1 MNKKL
6 KVAILTIM
14 MFLTVG
20 CTKYVK
26 DDNNKQVINETTGQT
41 LTANILCKPTSDE
54 LYKIYEENN
63 DKLTTKLEEL
73 PSCDDFKPTDIKYQ
87 SLWESIFVK
96 PLAWLILKLGEIVR
110 NYGLSVI
117 IISILIRCILI
128 PLTKNT
134 MAQSENMKKASKEL
148 NKLEA
153 KYANRTDNEAMMQ
166 KSQEM
171 MMIYRKYNI
180 NPATSCLTSLIQL
193 PLLFAFLEAINRVPA
208 IFEGT
213 LWNMSLG
220 MTPSKA
226 LASGNYLYI
235 ILLVLIALSTF
246 FSFRQ
251 AMASQP
257 QDGNNEMM
265 RQAKT
270 MTYIMTFMISL
281 ASLSLPTA
289 LALYWIV
296 NNVFGICQNFIMKKM
311 KEVK

>member
-96 PLAWLILKLGEIVR
+96 SLAWLILKLGEIVR

-226 LASGNYLYI
+226 LASGNYIYI

-246 FSFRQ
+246 FSFKQ

-265 RQAKT
+265 RQTKT
-270 MTYIMTFMISL
+270 MTYIMMFMILL

>member
-246 FSFRQ
+246 FSFKQ

-265 RQAKT
+265 RQTKT
-270 MTYIMTFMISL
+270 MTYIMMFMILL

>member
-166 KSQEM
+166 KSLEM

-226 LASGNYLYI
+226 LASGNYIYI

-246 FSFRQ
+246 FSFKQ

-265 RQAKT
+265 RQTKT
-270 MTYIMTFMISL
+270 MTYIMMFMILL

>member
-6 KVAILTIM
+6 KITILTLM

-41 LTANILCKPTSDE
+41 LTANILCKPTSEE

-63 DKLTTKLEEL
+63 DKLTTKLEDL
-73 PSCDDFKPTDIKYQ
+73 PSCNDFKPTDIKYQ
-87 SLWESIFVK
+87 SLWESIFIK
-96 PLAWLILKLGEIVR
+96 PLAWLILKLGEIVK

-134 MAQSENMKKASKEL
+134 MSQSENMKKASKEL
-148 NKLEA
+148 NKLET

-213 LWNMSLG
+213 LWNMNLG

-226 LASGNYLYI
+226 LASGNYIYV
-235 ILLVLIALSTF
+235 ILLVLIAFSTF
-246 FSFRQ
+246 FSFKQ

-257 QDGNNEMM
+257 QDGNSEMM
-265 RQAKT
+265 RQTKT
-270 MTYIMTFMISL
+270 MTYIMMFMILL

-311 KEVK
+311 KEAK

>member
-117 IISILIRCILI
+117 IISILIRYILI

-246 FSFRQ
+246 FSFKQ

>member
-246 FSFRQ
+246 FSFKQ

-296 NNVFGICQNFIMKKM
+296 NNIFGICQNFIMKKM

>member
-6 KVAILTIM
+6 KIAILTIM

-87 SLWESIFVK
+87 GLWESIFVK

-246 FSFRQ
+246 FSFKQ

>member
-6 KVAILTIM
+6 KVTILTIM

-54 LYKIYEENN
+54 LYKIYEGNN

-96 PLAWLILKLGEIVR
+96 PLAWLILKLGEIVK

-148 NKLEA
+148 NKLET

-193 PLLFAFLEAINRVPA
+193 PLLFAFLEAIYRVPA

-213 LWNMSLG
+213 LWNMNLG

-226 LASGNYLYI
+226 LASGNYIYI

-246 FSFRQ
+246 FSFKQ

-265 RQAKT
+265 RQTKT
-270 MTYIMTFMISL
+270 MTYIMMFMILL

>member
-226 LASGNYLYI
+226 LASGNYIYI

-246 FSFRQ
+246 FSFKQ
-251 AMASQP
+251 AMTSQP

-265 RQAKT
+265 RQTKT
-270 MTYIMTFMISL
+270 MTYIMMFMILL

>member
-6 KVAILTIM
+6 KIAILTIM

-246 FSFRQ
+246 FSFKQ

>member
-73 PSCDDFKPTDIKYQ
+73 PACDDFKPTDIKYQ

-246 FSFRQ
+246 FSFKQ

>member
-246 FSFRQ
+246 FSFKQ

-270 MTYIMTFMISL
+270 MTYIMTIMISL

>member
-153 KYANRTDNEAMMQ
+153 KYANCTDNEAMMQ

-246 FSFRQ
+246 FSFKQ

-296 NNVFGICQNFIMKKM
+296 NNIFGICQNFIMKKM

>member
-226 LASGNYLYI
+226 LASGNYIYI

-246 FSFRQ
+246 FSFKQ

-257 QDGNNEMM
+257 QDGNSEMM
-265 RQAKT
+265 RQTKT
-270 MTYIMTFMISL
+270 MTYIMMFMILL

>member
-246 FSFRQ
+246 FSFKQ

-265 RQAKT
+265 RQVKT

>member
-1 MNKKL
+1 MNKKI
-6 KVAILTIM
+6 KVGILTLM
-14 MFLTVG
+14 VFLTVG

-26 DDNNKQVINETTGQT
+26 DDDKRQVINETTGQT
-41 LTANILCKPTSDE
+41 LTSNILCKPTTDD
-54 LYKIYEENN
+54 LLDVYKKYD
-63 DKLTTKLEEL
+63 DKLTTKLEDL
-73 PSCDDFKPTDIKYQ
+73 PSCEEFKPTDIKYQ

-96 PLAWLILKLGEIVR
+96 PLAWLILKLGEIVN

-117 IISILIRCILI
+117 IISLLIRIILI

-148 NKLEA
+148 NKLEQ

-171 MMIYRKYNI
+171 MLIYRKYNI
-180 NPATSCLTSLIQL
+180 NPASSCLTSLIQL

-213 LWNMSLG
+213 LWNMNLG

-226 LASGNYLYI
+226 LASGNYIYL
-235 ILLVLIALSTF
+235 ILLVIIAVSTF
-246 FSFRQ
+246 FSFKQ
-251 AMASQP
+251 AMANQP
-257 QDGNNEMM
+257 QDGNSDMM
-265 RQAKT
+265 RQTKT
-270 MTYIMTFMISL
+270 MTYIMMFMIL
-281 ASLSLPTA
+281 MASLSLPTA

-296 NNVFGICQNFIMKKM
+296 NNVFGIVQNFVMKKI
-311 KEVK
+311 KEAR

>member
-87 SLWESIFVK
+87 NLWESIFVK

-171 MMIYRKYNI
+171 MMIYRKYSI

-246 FSFRQ
+246 FSFKQ

>member
-1 MNKKL
+1 MNKKIKTAVL
-6 KVAILTIM
+6 MLM
-14 MFLTVG
+14 LLLTVG

-26 DDNNKQVINETTGQT
+26 DDNKRQVINETTGQT

-54 LYKIYEENN
+54 LYSIYEQNN
-63 DKLTTKLEEL
+63 DKLTTKLEDL
-73 PSCDDFKPTDIKYQ
+73 PSCSDFKPTDIKYV

-96 PLAWLILKLGEIVR
+96 PLAWLILKLGDLVK

-117 IISILIRCILI
+117 IISLLLRVILI

-134 MAQSENMKKASKEL
+134 VNQSENMKKASKEL

-153 KYANRTDNEAMMQ
+153 KYANRTDNEAMMA

-171 MMIYRKYNI
+171 MLIYRKYNI
-180 NPATSCLTSLIQL
+180 NPATSCLSSLIQL

-213 LWNMSLG
+213 LWNMNLG

-226 LASGNYLYI
+226 LSQGNYIYI
-235 ILLVLIALSTF
+235 ILLVIIALSTY
-246 FSFRQ
+246 FSFKQ
-251 AMASQP
+251 AMANQP
-257 QDGNNEMM
+257 NDTNSDMM
-265 RQAKT
+265 RQTKM
-270 MTYIMTFMISL
+270 MTYIMMFMIL
-281 ASLSLPTA
+281 MASLSLPTA

-296 NNVFGICQNFIMKKM
+296 SNIFGLVQNAVLKKM
-311 KEVK
+311 KEAK

>member
-153 KYANRTDNEAMMQ
+153 KYANSTDNEAMMQ
-166 KSQEM
+166 KSLEM

-226 LASGNYLYI
+226 LASGNYIYI

-246 FSFRQ
+246 FSFKQ

-265 RQAKT
+265 RQTKT
-270 MTYIMTFMISL
+270 MTYIMMFMILL

>member
-96 PLAWLILKLGEIVR
+96 PLAWLILKLGEIVK

-117 IISILIRCILI
+117 IISILIRFILI

-226 LASGNYLYI
+226 LASGNYIYI

-246 FSFRQ
+246 FSFKQ

-265 RQAKT
+265 RQTKT
-270 MTYIMTFMISL
+270 MTYIMMFMILL

>member
-226 LASGNYLYI
+226 LASGNYIYI

-246 FSFRQ
+246 FSFKQ

-270 MTYIMTFMISL
+270 MTYIMTFMIL
-281 ASLSLPTA
+281 LTSLSLPTA

>member
-6 KVAILTIM
+6 KVAILTII

-246 FSFRQ
+246 FSFKQ

>member
-171 MMIYRKYNI
+171 MMIYRKYSI

-226 LASGNYLYI
+226 LASGNYIYI
-235 ILLVLIALSTF
+235 ILLVFIALSTF
-246 FSFRQ
+246 FSFKQ

-265 RQAKT
+265 RQTKT
-270 MTYIMTFMISL
+270 MTYIMMFMILL

>member
-96 PLAWLILKLGEIVR
+96 PLAWLILKLGEIVK

-226 LASGNYLYI
+226 LASGNYIYI

-246 FSFRQ
+246 FSFKQ
-251 AMASQP
+251 AMTSQP

-265 RQAKT
+265 RQTKT
-270 MTYIMTFMISL
+270 MTYIMMFMILL

>member
-193 PLLFAFLEAINRVPA
+193 PLLFAFLDAINRVPA

-226 LASGNYLYI
+226 LASGNYIYI

-246 FSFRQ
+246 FSFKQ

-265 RQAKT
+265 RQTKT
-270 MTYIMTFMISL
+270 MTYIMMFMILL

>member
-6 KVAILTIM
+6 KVTILTIM

-54 LYKIYEENN
+54 LYKIYEGNN

-96 PLAWLILKLGEIVR
+96 PLAWLILKLGEIVK

-148 NKLEA
+148 NKLET

-213 LWNMSLG
+213 LWNMNLG

-226 LASGNYLYI
+226 LASGNYIYI

-246 FSFRQ
+246 FSFKQ

>member
-246 FSFRQ
+246 FSFKQ
-251 AMASQP
+251 DMDSQP
-257 QDGNNEMM
+257 QDGNSEMM
-265 RQAKT
+265 RQTKT
-270 MTYIMTFMISL
+270 MTYIMMFMILL

-289 LALYWIV
+289 LALYCIV